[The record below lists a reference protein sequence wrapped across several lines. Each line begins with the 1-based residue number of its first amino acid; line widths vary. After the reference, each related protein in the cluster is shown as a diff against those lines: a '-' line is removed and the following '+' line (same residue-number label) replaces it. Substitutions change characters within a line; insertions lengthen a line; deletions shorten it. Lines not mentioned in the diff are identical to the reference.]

1 MIRFASLGSG
11 SRGNALVVEAGAT
24 RVLLDC
30 GFGPRE
36 VEQRLAR
43 LGLLCADIDA
53 VVVTHEH
60 GDHIGGVARCAGRFG
75 WPVYLTYGT
84 SVAGLGSRQDIRV
97 ELIDGHMCFSIGD
110 LQLLPFP
117 VPHDAREPVQYAFS
131 DGAVKL
137 GVLTDVGESTP
148 HIVDMLS
155 GCAALVL
162 ECNHD
167 EQMLANG
174 NYPYSLKQRVAG
186 RLGHLS
192 NNAAATLLGQLDS
205 GHLQHLIAAHLS
217 EKNNTPELA
226 RNALA
231 AAMDCAS
238 DWIGIAAQD
247 TGFDWRSIG

>member
-1 MIRFASLGSG
+1 MIRFAALGSG
-11 SRGNALVVEAGAT
+11 SRGNAMVIESGAT

-43 LGLLCADIDA
+43 LGLSCEDIDA

-84 SVAGLGSRQDIRV
+84 GAAGFGATNDILV
-97 ELIDGHMCFSIGD
+97 EVIDGRTQFSIGD
-110 LQLLPFP
+110 LEFLPFP

-131 DGAVKL
+131 DGAVTL

-167 EQMLANG
+167 ELMLANG

-192 NNAAATLLGQLDS
+192 NNAAATLLRQLDV

-226 RNALA
+226 RSALA
-231 AAMDCAS
+231 KVMGCAP
-238 DWIGIAAQD
+238 DWIGIARQD
-247 TGFDWRSIG
+247 AGFDWRSIG

>member
-36 VEQRLAR
+36 LEPRLAR
-43 LGLLCADIDA
+43 LGLSHADIDA
-53 VVVTHEH
+53 VVITHEH
-60 GDHIGGVARCAGRFG
+60 SDHIGGVGRCAIRFG

-84 SVAGLGSRQDIRV
+84 SVAGLMAEKEICV
-97 ELIDGHMCFSIGD
+97 ELIDGRNQFSIGD
-110 LQLLPFP
+110 LQLFPFP

-167 EQMLANG
+167 GQMLANG
-174 NYPYSLKQRVAG
+174 RYPGFLKQRIAG
-186 RLGHLS
+186 RLGHLA
-192 NNAAATLLGQLDS
+192 NDAAAALLGQLDVS
-205 GHLQHLIAAHLS
+205 NLQHLIAAHLS
-217 EKNNTPELA
+217 EKNNTPQLA
-226 RNALA
+226 RSALA
-231 AAMDCAS
+231 QMMGCAP
-238 DWIGIAAQD
+238 DWIGIAEQD
-247 TGFDWRSIG
+247 DGFDWRSIG